1 MKVSFF
7 ENQNLIGVITEGP
20 ERVLFSDDFPEVMK
34 EKFELD
40 GIEYRRY
47 EDGALVSKE
56 ILFPRDG
63 KRFLEALPTIFHNMY
78 LTAKLEQ

>member
-34 EKFELD
+34 
-40 GIEYRRY
+40 
-47 EDGALVSKE
+47 V
-56 ILFPRDG
+56 PRDG